1 MSSITGRT
9 KAIHMKGKSYI
20 VTQLV
25 YREHFWSERTHLLPR
40 VDARHCG
47 DKRHGFHPRD
57 IYIVKEL
64 RREQNSDRAQAW
76 KLGCLSMD
84 LGSIPQQ
91 LVTLGQSLEFAK
103 LSPHLQ
109 NGNRA

>member
-1 MSSITGRT
+1 MSSVTGRT
-9 KAIHMKGKSYI
+9 KAIHIKGKSYI
-20 VTQLV
+20 MTQLV
-25 YREHFWSERTHLLPR
+25 YREHFWAERTCLLPQ

-47 DKRHGFHPRD
+47 DKRHGFYPRD

-64 RREQNSDRAQAW
+64 RREQSRAQAW
-76 KLGCLSMD
+76 KPGCLSMD

-91 LVTLGQSLEFAK
+91 LVTLGQPLEFAK
-103 LSPHLQ
+103 ISPPLQ